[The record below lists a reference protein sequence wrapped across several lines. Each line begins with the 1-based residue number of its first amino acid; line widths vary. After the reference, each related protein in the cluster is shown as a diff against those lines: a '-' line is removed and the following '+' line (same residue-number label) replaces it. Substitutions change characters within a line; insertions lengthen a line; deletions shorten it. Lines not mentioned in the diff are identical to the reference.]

1 MKATLSAIS
10 EAAALIISLR
20 QAAAVSSEAQRFN
33 RNLKKKKEEENM
45 KMQGNAHL
53 HKLLAWFLFFC
64 TWKEC
69 SALNMALLS
78 QNTRNQVLKELYF
91 LFGL

>member
-1 MKATLSAIS
+1 
-10 EAAALIISLR
+10 
-20 QAAAVSSEAQRFN
+20 
-33 RNLKKKKEEENM
+33 M

-78 QNTRNQVLKELYF
+78 QNLDTHTRNQVLKELYF